1 VWNLDASVAGY
12 DDIIVT
18 LIAEVAR
25 TYEVIRYPGERD
37 K

>member
-25 TYEVIRYPGERD
+25 TFVVILYPGERD
-37 K
+37 E